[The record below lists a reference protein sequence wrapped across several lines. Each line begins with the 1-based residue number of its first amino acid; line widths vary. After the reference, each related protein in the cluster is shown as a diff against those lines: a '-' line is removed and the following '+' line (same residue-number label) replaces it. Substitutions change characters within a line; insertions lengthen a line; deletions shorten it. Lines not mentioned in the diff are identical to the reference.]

1 VHAASGAL
9 GLAACQVAKSLGAF
23 VIGTASTAEKRA
35 VAAERGGADVVIDY
49 TDDGWPNAVKKAI
62 VARQRRQLQQQQGA
76 DSAGAMQHGAVAVVG
91 AGGGVDVVFDPVGL
105 AMESSKLM
113 GYHARLLVLGFT
125 GWNSQGGMESRQ
137 GLPQFA
143 VRGSAP

>member
-1 VHAASGAL
+1 
-9 GLAACQVAKSLGAF
+9 
-23 VIGTASTAEKRA
+23 
-35 VAAERGGADVVIDY
+35 
-49 TDDGWPNAVKKAI
+49 
-62 VARQRRQLQQQQGA
+62 
-76 DSAGAMQHGAVAVVG
+76 
-91 AGGGVDVVFDPVGL
+91 VFDPVGL